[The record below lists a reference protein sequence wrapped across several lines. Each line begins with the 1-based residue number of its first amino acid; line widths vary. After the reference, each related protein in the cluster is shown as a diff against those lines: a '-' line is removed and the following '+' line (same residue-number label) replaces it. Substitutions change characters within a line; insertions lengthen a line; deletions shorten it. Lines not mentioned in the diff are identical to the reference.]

1 MVRPSYVDN
10 DGVPPFESEPDDG
23 GRVESDI
30 FSQAGDESTILRQ
43 IIESTPNAMVII
55 DERGRIT
62 LVNSQTEALF
72 GRGRSELLSMHVE
85 DLIPERFRGTH
96 PNFRHGFFAKPDAR
110 SMGAGR
116 DLFGRHASGREFPI
130 EIRLNPV
137 EIGDRMQVLASII
150 DITERKRSAE
160 RLHHIVEAAPNAMIM
175 VNSTGNI
182 VLVNSQTE
190 KSFGYTREELLSMEV
205 EALIPQRFSE
215 QHHGFRNAFF
225 RTPDRREMG
234 SGRDLFGRRKDG
246 TEIPIEI
253 GLNPIHIMDEQHVLA
268 SIIDISERLQVHA
281 IESAKHEDRLRRSIL
296 DSLPFSIIAS
306 NPDGTIVTA
315 NPAAERL
322 LGFERDELVGSS
334 MAGLRDG
341 RSAEMPLL
349 ATRPDAVDEREVD
362 YCRKD
367 GSTIPVNEAI
377 ALISSDEG
385 DVSGVLSVAYDI
397 TLRLEAEAFIRH
409 MAHYDFL
416 TDLPNRTKL
425 FERLD
430 DDLREAVRTGR
441 GVAVALIDLDHFKRV
456 NDSLGHHVGDDLLVK
471 MAARLNAQ
479 LRSRDMVARLGGDE
493 FVLVFTNVD
502 SREQLHERL
511 TSVLASIPEPVY
523 CSGHELIV
531 TASMGLAMSPDAGQD
546 PTTLLKHA
554 DTAMYHAKSTAR
566 NSYRWFENSMLD
578 ETNDKLAM
586 ASALRHALERDE
598 ISVSYQTQVSVETGE
613 VIGVEALARW
623 RTTDGVNITPDRFIP
638 VAEDN
643 GLIIALGEWVLRRA
657 CNDVVAM
664 SNDLGVPLRLAVNVS
679 PRQFQDR
686 AWLDILRRAIDDSG
700 LPADRLELE
709 ITEGIFMDDPREVVE
724 VMTTVRSLGVAI
736 VLDDFGTGFSS
747 LAYLTRFTID
757 KLKIDRSF
765 VADLSSDGAG
775 AAIVN
780 TIIVMAHALGM
791 TVVAEGVE
799 TETQEVHLRERGCD
813 VVQGFRYSRAVPP
826 HELAVALGR

>member
-1 MVRPSYVDN
+1 MSHAAA
-10 DGVPPFESEPDDG
+10 DDDSA
-23 GRVESDI
+23 V
-30 FSQAGDESTILRQ
+30 LRQ
-43 IIESTPNAMVII
+43 IIEATPNAMVMV

-62 LVNSQTEALF
+62 LVNSQTEKLF
-72 GRGRSELLSMHVE
+72 GYDRHALLTMDVE
-85 DLIPERFRGTH
+85 ELIPEHIRGTH
-96 PNFRHGFFAKPDAR
+96 GDFRREFFVKPDTRA
-110 SMGAGR
+110 MGAGR
-116 DLFGRHASGREFPI
+116 DLFGRHASGRQFPI
-130 EIRLNPV
+130 EIGLNRV
-137 EIGDRMQVLASII
+137 EIGDTVQVLASII
-150 DITERKRSAE
+150 DITERKRSEE

-175 VNSTGNI
+175 VNASGNI

-190 KSFGYTREELLSMEV
+190 KSFGYSREELLSMHV
-205 EALIPQRFSE
+205 EELIPERFRE
-215 QHHGFRNAFF
+215 QHRGFRSSFF
-225 RTPDRREMG
+225 QTPDRREMG
-234 SGRDLFGRRKDG
+234 SGRDLFGRREDG

-253 GLNPIHIMDEQHVLA
+253 GLNPIRIMDEEHVLA
-268 SIIDISERLQVHA
+268 SIIDISERLQA
-281 IESAKHEDRLRRSIL
+281 QATESAQNEDRLRRSIL

-306 NPDGTIVTA
+306 DPDGTIVTA

-322 LGFERDELVGSS
+322 LGFERDELVGSPIG
-334 MAGLRDG
+334 GLRDG
-341 RSAEMPLL
+341 VSSEMPLL

-367 GSTIPVNEAI
+367 GTKIPVNEAI

-385 DVSGVLSVAYDI
+385 EVSGVLSVAYDI
-397 TLRLEAEAFIRH
+397 TQRREAEAFIRH

-430 DDLREAVRTGR
+430 DDLRAAVRTGR

-456 NDSLGHHVGDDLLVK
+456 NDSLGHHVGDELLVK
-471 MAARLNAQ
+471 MAARLNEQ
-479 LRSRDMVARLGGDE
+479 VRSNDMVARLGGDE
-493 FVLVFTNVD
+493 FVLVFTEVG
-502 SREQLHERL
+502 SREQLQRRL
-511 TSVLASIPEPVY
+511 STVLASIPEPIY
-523 CSGHELIV
+523 CGGHELIV
-531 TASMGLAMSPDAGQD
+531 TASMGLAMSPEAGQD

-586 ASALRHALERDE
+586 ASALRHALERNE

-623 RTTDGVNITPDRFIP
+623 RTSDGRDITPDRFIP

-643 GLIIALGEWVLRRA
+643 GLIIALGEWVLRQA
-657 CNDVVAM
+657 CIDVAGM
-664 SNDLGVPLRLAVNVS
+664 SDQLGIPLRLAVNVS

-686 AWLDILRRAIDDSG
+686 AWLDVLRRAIEESG
-700 LPADRLELE
+700 LPAERLELE
-709 ITEGIFMDDPREVVE
+709 ITEGIFMEDPLEVVE
-724 VMTTVRSLGVAI
+724 LMSTVRSLGVAI
-736 VLDDFGTGFSS
+736 VVDDFGTGFSS

-765 VADLSSDGAG
+765 VADLSGDGAG

-780 TIIVMAHALGM
+780 TVIVMAHALGM

-799 TETQEVHLRERGCD
+799 TEAQEEHLRERGCD
-813 VVQGFRYSRAVPP
+813 VVQGFRYSRAMPP
-826 HELAVALGR
+826 RELAEVLAS